1 MKRTK
6 LVIAGGTGLI
16 GQALAKHAIELDWDV
31 VILARRHTQSA
42 AGRVVIWNGHS
53 PAEWCN
59 ELSDATMVVNLCGAS
74 IGDGRWTDKRKDEI
88 RDSRILPTRCL
99 VEALEQSEH
108 SPKLLQA
115 SAVGFYGIGD
125 QTVDETANPGDD
137 YLSSLAV
144 EWEAEANSYAGPK
157 ILARFG
163 VVLDAQAGALPRMLM
178 PFKLFIGGPLGT
190 GRQWF
195 SWVTMNDAV
204 RAIVHALTSD
214 ISGPINIVAPNPVT
228 NQELT
233 SAIGQCLHRPSL
245 LPAPGFVLRT
255 LLGEQATLV
264 LDGQNVIPKVLSET
278 GFRFDHPD
286 IDSALSSIL
295 NR

>member
-1 MKRTK
+1 MNRTK

-31 VILARRHTQSA
+31 VILARRHPQSA
-42 AGRVVIWNGHS
+42 AGRVVIWDGHS
-53 PAEWCN
+53 PGKWCD

-74 IGDGRWTDKRKDEI
+74 IGEGRWTDNRKDEI

-137 YLSSLAV
+137 YLSSLSV
-144 EWEAEANSYAGPK
+144 EWEAEANGYAGPK

-195 SWVTMNDAV
+195 SWVTLNDAV
-204 RAIVHALTSD
+204 RAIVHTLTSD
-214 ISGPINIVAPNPVT
+214 ISGPVNIVAPNPVT

-245 LPAPGFVLRT
+245 FPTPGFVLRT

-264 LDGQNVIPKVLSET
+264 LDGQKVIPKVLNES
-278 GFRFDHPD
+278 GFRFEHPD
-286 IDSALSSIL
+286 IDSALRSIL

>member
-1 MKRTK
+1 MNRTK

-31 VILARRHTQSA
+31 VILARRHTHSA
-42 AGRVVIWNGHS
+42 AGRVVIWDGHS
-53 PAEWCN
+53 SGEWCN

-74 IGDGRWTDKRKDEI
+74 IGEGRWTDNRKDEI

-137 YLSSLAV
+137 YLSSLSV
-144 EWEAEANSYAGPK
+144 EWEAEANGYAGPK

-195 SWVTMNDAV
+195 SWVTLNDAV
-204 RAIVHALTSD
+204 RAIVHTLTPD
-214 ISGPINIVAPNPVT
+214 ISGPVNIVAPNPVT

-245 LPAPGFVLRT
+245 FPTPGFVLRT

-264 LDGQNVIPKVLSET
+264 LDGQKVIPKVLNES
-278 GFRFDHPD
+278 GFRFEHPD
-286 IDSALSSIL
+286 IDSALRSIL